1 METNGA
7 VSDNGDSVS
16 VASSEAATSSA
27 ETAEREAQV
36 TDAAPVI
43 ADPSAAMHS
52 ALADFDGLR
61 VDAAIQVATYEGRL
75 SDCEN

>member
-16 VASSEAATSSA
+16 VASSEAATSAA

-36 TDAAPVI
+36 TQAPVI
-43 ADPSAAMHS
+43 ADPTAAMHS